1 MINVLFVCM
10 GNICRSPAAEAVMKK
25 FVAIENLDD
34 KIFIDSAGTIG
45 YHEGQEADSRM
56 KDHAKRRK
64 YDLTHIARKIKKED
78 FDKFDY
84 IITMDNDNY
93 NNVLEYCGENEMK
106 SKIYKMTSFCNYYT
120 AKEVPDPYY
129 GGSDGFEFVID
140 LLEDACYGLLKKIKI
155 DHPEIN
161 EQL

>member
-1 MINVLFVCM
+1 MINILFVCM

-25 FVAIENLDD
+25 FVSLENLDE
-34 KIFIDSAGTIG
+34 KIFVDSAGTIG
-45 YHEGQEADSRM
+45 YHEGQGADQRM
-56 KDHAKRRK
+56 KEHAKKRN
-64 YDLTHIARKIKKED
+64 YDLTHIARKIRKED

-84 IITMDNDNY
+84 IITMDDENY
-93 NNVLEYCGENEMK
+93 SDVLAFANEYNKKANVFKL
-106 SKIYKMTSFCNYYT
+106 TSFCQHHT

-129 GGSDGFEFVID
+129 GGAEEFEFVLD
-140 LLEDACYGLLKKIKI
+140 LLEDGCYGLLKKIKL